1 MRHLEHELH
10 LVREVV
16 PADYNLSSTAQ
27 SDAIARHN
35 GSLHMPGYSR
45 HFPQVTASTY
55 LST

>member
-35 GSLHMPGYSR
+35 GSLHMPGYSC